1 MTTSTPL
8 FCRAAL
14 FRHHATGGT
23 LQIGGDWSIGFL
35 RSNRRL
41 VAGLSHSSS
50 FAPHTFQHWQGPA
63 DLVGRQPL
71 LAAYGWWFPTLKKSI
86 SANEV
91 IRGRRPFDSESLV
104 AIASSG
110 SRCALSDHPHDW

>member
-1 MTTSTPL
+1 
-8 FCRAAL
+8 
-14 FRHHATGGT
+14 
-23 LQIGGDWSIGFL
+23 
-35 RSNRRL
+35 

-104 AIASSG
+104 AIGKLWLALRAIRSSTRLV
-110 SRCALSDHPHDW
+110 SRHCLHSWY